1 MKSSKEN
8 RTGSTVFVDVIAREK
23 REYCV
28 LVRIGCPILKRGLF
42 HDGLAGNFLFCA

>member
-1 MKSSKEN
+1 MLCTITEDINMKSSKEN

-28 LVRIGCPILKRGLF
+28 LVKIG
-42 HDGLAGNFLFCA
+42 